1 MIAIILA
8 AGSGTRISKYTKNI
22 PKGLLQ
28 INGKSVIQ
36 RQIDL
41 FKKKKIN
48 EIIIITG
55 PHKNFGIQD
64 VSYINDKEHLNHDV
78 LGSLMVARDSI
89 KGEIIT
95 SYSDIIFDEK
105 ILDQILNFKGDI
117 GIPIDLDW
125 EKHYEGRTEH
135 PKLEADNVILKDKK
149 IIKIQKNITTK
160 NKDEIVGEFL
170 GPIIFSKKGSEI
182 FMEHYKK
189 IEKTHKKEFHNA
201 PSLEKAYL
209 TDMIQE
215 LIDNDVKITPIFIN
229 GKWYEIDTPQDLEI
243 VAKLFRQDS

>member
-1 MIAIILA
+1 MKAIIIS
-8 AGSGTRISKYTKNI
+8 AGSAKRLEPDTKKL
-22 PKGLLQ
+22 PKGLLN
-28 INGKSVIQ
+28 INGKTIIE
-36 RQIDL
+36 RQIEILRDNG
-41 FKKKKIN
+41 IN
-48 EIIIITG
+48 DIIIITG

-160 NKDEIVGEFL
+160 NKDEIIGEFL

-182 FMEHYKK
+182 FMKHYKK

>member
-135 PKLEADNVILKDKK
+135 PK
-149 IIKIQKNITTK
+149 
-160 NKDEIVGEFL
+160 VG
-170 GPIIFSKKGSEI
+170 G
-182 FMEHYKK
+182 
-189 IEKTHKKEFHNA
+189 
-201 PSLEKAYL
+201 
-209 TDMIQE
+209 
-215 LIDNDVKITPIFIN
+215 
-229 GKWYEIDTPQDLEI
+229 
-243 VAKLFRQDS
+243 R